1 MTDHAALPL
10 GSEMAST
17 ASPSFSGWSGSVNSG
32 PGLVKA
38 WAGQQAPATWVALL
52 LSRCGGDQL
61 PDALLCPAVQRT
73 DLEPLAMFLL
83 LGYLIASGLL
93 VGWTLTRL
101 SIQLG
106 LSRVALYLHFSRNM
120 LASLRLELCCSRE
133 ARVSIL
139 DPGFLG
145 R

>member
-1 MTDHAALPL
+1 MTDQAALP
-10 GSEMAST
+10 ST
-17 ASPSFSGWSGSVNSG
+17 TSPSFSGWSGSVNSG

-38 WAGQQAPATWVALL
+38 WAGQQAPATWAALL
-52 LSRCGGDQL
+52 LCRCGADQL

-73 DLEPLAMFLL
+73 DLELLALFLL
-83 LGYLIASGLL
+83 LGYLIASGRL
-93 VGWTLTRL
+93 VEWTSTRL
-101 SIQLG
+101 AIQLG
-106 LSRVALYLHFSRNM
+106 QSRVALYLDFSRNM

-139 DPGFLG
+139 DPGILD